1 MAEKSYTRFVI
12 NGKEQELKFCL
23 QALRLLDENGGPMQ
37 FVSQTMQGGIT
48 NFTDVVYYA
57 LIHTNEGITYEA
69 VQKEIENM
77 FNAEKLDLDEILKY
91 NKAVVLNSF
100 LPEDSEE
107 TSRDN
112 DSGTTEIVREPV
124 RINIDE
130 LQGECFRF

>member
-77 FNAEKLDLDEILKY
+77 FNAKKLDLDEILKY

-100 LPEDSEE
+100 FFQKTVKKLL
-107 TSRDN
+107 
-112 DSGTTEIVREPV
+112 GTMTVEQQKSFE
-124 RINIDE
+124 N
-130 LQGECFRF
+130 LYA

>member
-1 MAEKSYTRFVI
+1 MKTAGRCNSF
-12 NGKEQELKFCL
+12 
-23 QALRLLDENGGPMQ
+23 P
-37 FVSQTMQGGIT
+37 QTMQGGIT

-100 LPEDSEE
+100 S
-107 TSRDN
+107 SR
-112 DSGTTEIVREPV
+112 R
-124 RINIDE
+124 
-130 LQGECFRF
+130 Q

>member
-1 MAEKSYTRFVI
+1 
-12 NGKEQELKFCL
+12 
-23 QALRLLDENGGPMQ
+23 
-37 FVSQTMQGGIT
+37 
-48 NFTDVVYYA
+48 
-57 LIHTNEGITYEA
+57 
-69 VQKEIENM
+69 M

>member
-57 LIHTNEGITYEA
+57 LIHTNEESR
-69 VQKEIENM
+69 M
-77 FNAEKLDLDEILKY
+77 KLYRKRLKICLMLK
-91 NKAVVLNSF
+91 N
-100 LPEDSEE
+100 
-107 TSRDN
+107 
-112 DSGTTEIVREPV
+112 
-124 RINIDE
+124 
-130 LQGECFRF
+130 

>member
-100 LPEDSEE
+100 SSEDSEE